1 MSGLAKSFLRQFL
14 AILVFG
20 LLTVPA
26 IFGREM
32 RYLYRS
38 PKALLMGDAYTAM
51 AYDEYTLFYNPA
63 TLGRGSLV
71 EIYPINPDI
80 GVTNVLAELDRFEDF
95 PKDPVPIADRV
106 LGFPVYVH
114 AGATPGLKFGPFG
127 FTMFAS
133 STTSLVLQNAIY
145 PQLDIDYRLDRGF
158 IAGYAYSWGAGG
170 KMEKFNPF
178 DRTKKKS
185 SVGYRTSVGAAVK
198 NINRQGLTGSYSLFG
213 TTLLNEINSSEKTDL
228 DGIRRA
234 LGFAKGK
241 AWGAD
246 AGVEH
251 IVSSGKSELAF
262 AASVL
267 DIGSTDF
274 KKTEGTGEVPDQ
286 EMYINTGAAW
296 RQDFGILD
304 YSLSLDFHPINQP
317 IGLGRMTHFGFEL
330 GIPIVR
336 VMGGWSEGYIT
347 YGVMANIWLM
357 KLMVGFY
364 NIELGTDFKE
374 EQGKRALIYLS
385 LLDFTFDL

>member
-1 MSGLAKSFLRQFL
+1 MKDLAKLLILLFFSSLIAPTLL
-14 AILVFG
+14 A
-20 LLTVPA
+20 
-26 IFGREM
+26 REM

-38 PKALLMGDAYTAM
+38 PKALLMGDAYTAL

-71 EIYPINPDI
+71 EFYPINPDF
-80 GVTNVLAELDRFEDF
+80 GVTNVLAELDRFDNF
-95 PKDPVPIADRV
+95 PKDPVPIADRI

-114 AGATPGLKFGPFG
+114 AGATPGLKFGSFG
-127 FTMFAS
+127 FNMFAS

-158 IAGYAYSWGAGG
+158 IAGYAYSWGRGG
-170 KMEKFNPF
+170 KLEKFDPF
-178 DRTKKKS
+178 SRSKKKS
-185 SVGYRTSVGAAVK
+185 SMGYRTSIGASVK
-198 NINRQGLTGSYSLFG
+198 HINRQGLAGSYSLFG
-213 TTLLNEINSSEKTDL
+213 TTLLNEINSTGKTDI
-228 DGIRRA
+228 DSIRRA

-246 AGVEH
+246 VGAEH
-251 IVSSGKSELAF
+251 IISSGKSELAF

-267 DIGSTDF
+267 DVGGTDF
-274 KKTEGTGEVPDQ
+274 KKTEGIGEVPDQ
-286 EMYINTGAAW
+286 DMYVNTGAAW
-296 RQDFGILD
+296 RQDFGLLD

-330 GIPIVR
+330 GLPIVR
-336 VMGGWSEGYIT
+336 VMGGWSEGYIS
-347 YGVMANIWLM
+347 YGVMANLWLIKIM
-357 KLMVGFY
+357 AGFY
-364 NIELGTDFKE
+364 DVELGTNFKE